1 MFKITNIFGKISTS
15 ILDNSEMKWR
25 IWSNTSICS
34 GCVHFRL
41 IFQSQNIDYFT
52 PNQKLY
58 AYVPI
63 KKIWEKN

>member
-1 MFKITNIFGKISTS
+1 MVQRWIKQRNEVANLAKYVH
-15 ILDNSEMKWR
+15 LQ
-25 IWSNTSICS
+25 

-58 AYVPI
+58 A
-63 KKIWEKN
+63 

>member
-1 MFKITNIFGKISTS
+1 MFEITNIFGKIST
-15 ILDNSEMKWR
+15 IAYWINREMKWCEFGQIR
-25 IWSNTSICS
+25 K

-58 AYVPI
+58 A
-63 KKIWEKN
+63 